1 MKGREEVEKTQPIE
15 ETKQQQVGKGQTRAV
30 QAHEVQGG
38 KEKYGEKHLEFKV
51 KWDQQQQSRPAGL
64 GFRSLWCPQRL
75 LLRRGVLQGEQM
87 VVSLS
92 GSQNKC

>member
-64 GFRSLWCPQRL
+64 GFRKPLVPTEAVAQEGGL
-75 LLRRGVLQGEQM
+75 TRGTD
-87 VVSLS
+87 
-92 GSQNKC
+92 GSFIKWKSK